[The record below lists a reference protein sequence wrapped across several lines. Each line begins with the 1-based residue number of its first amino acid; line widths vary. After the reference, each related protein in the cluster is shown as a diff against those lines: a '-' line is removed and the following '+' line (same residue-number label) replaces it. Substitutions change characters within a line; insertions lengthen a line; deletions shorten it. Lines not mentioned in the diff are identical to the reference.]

1 MLSYGVSSKKTQQHF
16 QNQHME
22 NDMYVYVYGLIKIT
36 IVIVNKL
43 L

>member
-1 MLSYGVSSKKTQQHF
+1 MLSYGVSSKKIQQHF

-22 NDMYVYVYGLIKIT
+22 NDMYVYGLIKIT